1 MDFATLTLK
10 ILRELLRKSGV
21 REWEDVEFQAVIT
34 QSACDMADAILL
46 HQEETEPVAR
56 ELYLMEDATLLI
68 NGEVGADY
76 AWSMEGVANGAG
88 RISAQIDLGAA
99 PRPDAF
105 RWRCQVKYQ
114 ATPTAGTDLRL
125 RKAESDGTYE
135 DDGLGEA
142 DAAVATEPT
151 SNAPQFGAVKTQAAG
166 TQVNIKGLTA
176 DASEQYLSLVGWN
189 ASGATIDATDSNFK
203 FFLTPIYYQQQA

>member
-1 MDFATLTLK
+1 MDFATLTLE

-21 REWEDVEFQAVIT
+21 REWEDAEFQAIIT
-34 QSACDMADAILL
+34 QSACNMADTILL
-46 HQEETEPVAR
+46 YQEEIEPVAK
-56 ELYLMEDATLLI
+56 EMYIVEGTTLLI

-76 AWSMEGVANGAG
+76 AWSMEGIANGAG
-88 RISAQIDLGAA
+88 RISAQIDLGAD
-99 PRPDAF
+99 PRPF
-105 RWRCQVKYQ
+105 MYRWRCQVMYQ

-151 SNAPQFGAVKTQAAG
+151 SNARQFGAVKTQAAG
-166 TQVNIKGLTA
+166 TQANIGGGLIELY
-176 DASEQYLSLVGWN
+176 EQYVSLVGWN
-189 ASGATIDATDSNFK
+189 ASGATTDATDSDFQ
-203 FFLTPIYYQQQA
+203 FFLTPIADQQQA